1 MPFDAS
7 LASAIGLSNTPT
19 PQSRM
24 GKPDLTQADFL
35 RLMTEQL
42 KNQDP
47 LNPLSNAEFVS
58 QMAQMSTAQGV
69 GDLRSALQGMAD
81 AFNNDQALRGAALL
95 GRTALVETDHLVLAA
110 GADDQLRA
118 EGVTATPAAGLVTID
133 ITTPSGALVRRL
145 QLRAEGPGDL
155 PFRWDGLSDRGEP
168 LPPGSYRMRATFGE
182 GRSAVALETAAMAPI
197 ESVTLDPQ
205 GLLLNLTGIGT
216 APLSSI
222 RRLG

>member
-1 MPFDAS
+1 MSFDAS
-7 LASAIGLSNTPT
+7 LANAIGLSNPPAT
-19 PQSRM
+19 QSRM

-69 GDLRSALQGMAD
+69 GDLRRALQGMAD

-95 GRTALVETDHLVLAA
+95 GRTALVETDRLVLAA
-110 GADDQLRA
+110 GADGQLGA

>member
-7 LASAIGLSNTPT
+7 LANAIGLSNP
-19 PQSRM
+19 PASQSRM

-69 GDLRSALQGMAD
+69 GDLRHALQGMAD

-95 GRTALVETDHLVLAA
+95 GRSALVETDRLVLAA
-110 GADDQLRA
+110 GADGQLVA
-118 EGVTATPAAGLVTID
+118 EGVTATPGAGLVTID

-168 LPPGSYRMRATFGE
+168 VPPGSYRMRATFGE

>member
-7 LASAIGLSNTPT
+7 LANAIGLSNP
-19 PQSRM
+19 PASQSRM

-69 GDLRSALQGMAD
+69 GDLRHALQGMAD

-95 GRTALVETDHLVLAA
+95 GRSALVETDRLVLAA
-110 GADDQLRA
+110 GADGQLVA
-118 EGVTATPAAGLVTID
+118 EGITATPGAGLVTID

-155 PFRWDGLSDRGEP
+155 SFRWDGLSDRGESV
-168 LPPGSYRMRATFGE
+168 PPGSYRMRATFGE

>member
-1 MPFDAS
+1 MSFDAS
-7 LASAIGLSNTPT
+7 LANAIGLSNPPAT
-19 PQSRM
+19 QSRM

-95 GRTALVETDHLVLAA
+95 GRTALVETDRLVLAA
-110 GADDQLRA
+110 GADGQPGA